1 MLCILAFE
9 QMEGL
14 SQLEKLEVAVATQ
27 DLLQSESLDI
37 GKYLSEDK
45 GDGRFEKPTT
55 SEEIRRR
62 EKERIPQKTKRNT
75 AWAVNVY

>member
-1 MLCILAFE
+1 MLCIAAFKRT
-9 QMEGL
+9 EGL

-27 DLLQSESLDI
+27 DLLRSELLDI
-37 GKYLSEDK
+37 EKYLSEDK

-55 SEEIRRR
+55 SEEIQWR
-62 EKERIPQKTKRNT
+62 EKERIPLKTKRNT